1 MSRIRPTRLRTGLKR
16 LAATVAA
23 ITPLACAGTHLPKAD
38 PALSALPRIEEF
50 CLAAERV
57 VSHARM
63 PMQLVV
69 HGDFDTFVRSK
80 ASIAGPTLQQFTWT
94 DAAGNPLGISCKLK
108 SSDQL
113 LQVFGPGSAGPDGS
127 CQDMNRAVLALV
139 AREVP
144 RPVFPRVL
152 FDPDET
158 VVNEKE
164 PGMTGPDW
172 LAPFT
177 LTTVDADGSLRIHSK
192 GFVVDFLDP
201 RYAAL
206 PERFRGVHY
215 CHFIAPEQLR
225 AVLEGSAPA
234 GAVIGREVELPAPR

>member
-1 MSRIRPTRLRTGLKR
+1 MSRIRPTRLRTGLQR

-38 PALSALPRIEEF
+38 PALSTLPRPADF

-57 VSHARM
+57 VSRAHM

-69 HGDFDTFVRSK
+69 HEDFDAFVKSK
-80 ASIAGPTLQQFTWT
+80 ASIAGPTLQQFDWK
-94 DAAGNPLGISCKLK
+94 DAAGNLVGISCKLK
-108 SSDQL
+108 SSDHL
-113 LQVFGPGSAGPDGS
+113 LQVYGPGSAGPDGR

-139 AREVP
+139 AREVSQ
-144 RPVFPRVL
+144 PVFARVL
-152 FDPDET
+152 LDPDET

-225 AVLEGSAPA
+225 AVLGGSAPA
-234 GAVIGREVELPAPR
+234 GAVIGRKVALPPPR